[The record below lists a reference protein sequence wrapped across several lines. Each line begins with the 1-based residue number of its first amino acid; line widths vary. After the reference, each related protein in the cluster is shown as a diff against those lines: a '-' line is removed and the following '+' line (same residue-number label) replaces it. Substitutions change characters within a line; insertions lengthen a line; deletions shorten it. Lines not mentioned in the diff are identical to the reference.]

1 MLKVESC
8 YGCRFPRMTKLCAH
22 VRMDHNT
29 DAAIIEQAEFENYDQ
44 VHHYYRQYCRNDVIS

>member
-1 MLKVESC
+1 
-8 YGCRFPRMTKLCAH
+8 MTKLCAH